1 MPEVNGAPPDIA
13 KAASKITDEALRR
26 IDHAAW
32 LGQFATVLGMQ
43 RPGGPPT
50 SVFRQGAIAKL
61 QLAERY
67 IRLLEKEIEDGR
79 AADAE
84 GR

>member
-1 MPEVNGAPPDIA
+1 MPEVNGTVDLS
-13 KAASKITDEALRR
+13 KVASQITDEALRKL
-26 IDHAAW
+26 DHAAW
-32 LGQFATVLGMQ
+32 LSQFATVLGMQ
-43 RPGGPPT
+43 RPNSPPM

-67 IRLLEKEIEDGR
+67 IRLLEKEIADGR